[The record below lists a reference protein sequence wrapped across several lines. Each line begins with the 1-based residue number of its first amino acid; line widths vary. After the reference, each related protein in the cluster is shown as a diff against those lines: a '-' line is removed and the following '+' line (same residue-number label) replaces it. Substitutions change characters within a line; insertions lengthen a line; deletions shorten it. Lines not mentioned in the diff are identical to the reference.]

1 MFIDRK
7 INGALIQDLAQKG
20 WGCKCEGWWKSN
32 RQGRK
37 NWRGRKGLV
46 RWGRKRS
53 DDELSRWPLFGM
65 SSRMCEQPVVASFLF
80 LSIRT
85 APECTWTSPKW
96 NLRRGK
102 NGEKNKSGEE
112 RGKEAREK
120 NQFSRTEAG
129 WSNGGL
135 KEEEEEEEERTYFP
149 VITSYRLSGKPWKLA
164 WPQPAASLV
173 RPFPGRYG
181 DAMLL
186 SLAAAELWARE
197 DLLLKKKNTQNDKA
211 NGQKYIWTFFSVYLL
226 WWIWTKAN
234 FISLFQSLTFNL

>member
-20 WGCKCEGWWKSN
+20 WGGCKCEGWWKSN
-32 RQGRK
+32 RQRRK

-53 DDELSRWPLFGM
+53 DDELNRWPLLGM
-65 SSRMCEQPVVASFLF
+65 SSCMCDQPVVASFLF

-85 APECTWTSPKW
+85 ALECTWTSPKW

-102 NGEKNKSGEE
+102 TGKNKSREE
-112 RGKEAREK
+112 KGKEGREK

-135 KEEEEEEEERTYFP
+135 KEEAEEEERTYFP
-149 VITSYRLSGKPWKLA
+149 VITSYRLSGKP
-164 WPQPAASLV
+164 
-173 RPFPGRYG
+173 
-181 DAMLL
+181 
-186 SLAAAELWARE
+186 
-197 DLLLKKKNTQNDKA
+197 
-211 NGQKYIWTFFSVYLL
+211 
-226 WWIWTKAN
+226 
-234 FISLFQSLTFNL
+234 